1 MALKATIYKAELQI
15 SDIDRHYYQSHA
27 LTLACHPSENEER
40 MMVRLLA
47 FCLHANENLSFTR
60 GLSTEN
66 EPELWQKN
74 LQGDIELWIDL
85 GQMDEKRIRKACA
98 RAEQVVIYTYQQRSA
113 RVWWDNIKD
122 KLQRFDNLRVF
133 HLQNETVKKL
143 AEMAQ
148 RNMQI
153 QCTIEDENIWITDT
167 EISIEVIFSV

>member
-15 SDIDRHYYQSHA
+15 SDMDRHYYQSHSI
-27 LTLACHPSENEER
+27 TLACHPSENEER

-47 FCLHANENLSFTR
+47 YCLHADENLSFTR

-66 EPELWQKN
+66 EPELWKKN

-98 RAEQVVIYTYQQRSA
+98 RADQVVIYTYQPRSA
-113 RVWWDNIKD
+113 QVWWDNIKD
-122 KLQRFDNLRVF
+122 KLQRFNNLRVV
-133 HLQNETVKKL
+133 HLQNDTVTQL
-143 AEMAQ
+143 AKMAQ

-153 QCTIEDENIWITDT
+153 QCTIEDGNVWLTDS
-167 EISIEVIFSV
+167 EISLEVNI

>member
-15 SDIDRHYYQSHA
+15 SDMEAHYYQSHSI
-27 LTLACHPSENEER
+27 TLACHPSENEER

-47 FCLHANENLSFTR
+47 YCLHADENLSFTR

-66 EPELWQKN
+66 EPELWKKN

-98 RAEQVVIYTYQQRSA
+98 RADQVVIYTYQPRSA
-113 RVWWDNIKD
+113 QVWWDNIKD
-122 KLQRFDNLRVF
+122 KLQRFNNLRVV
-133 HLQNETVKKL
+133 HLQNDTVTQL
-143 AEMAQ
+143 AKMVQ

-153 QCTIEDENIWITDT
+153 HCSIEDRNIWITDSET
-167 EISIEVIFSV
+167 RLEVKI

>member
-1 MALKATIYKAELQI
+1 MALKATIYKVDLQI
-15 SDIDRHYYQSHA
+15 TNMDRHYYQSHA

-47 FCLHANENLSFTR
+47 FCIHANDDLVFTG

-98 RAEQVVIYTYQQRSA
+98 RSDQVVIYTYQQRSA
-113 RVWWDNIKD
+113 HVWWDNIKD
-122 KLQRFDNLRVF
+122 KLRRFDNLRVF
-133 HLQNETVKKL
+133 HLKNETVKKL
-143 AEMAQ
+143 ADMAQ

-153 QCTIEDENIWITDT
+153 QCTIEDANIWLTDS
-167 EISIEVIFSV
+167 EMSIEVTFVE

>member
-15 SDIDRHYYQSHA
+15 SDMDRHYYQSHSI
-27 LTLACHPSENEER
+27 TLACHPSENEEG

-47 FCLHANENLSFTR
+47 FCLHADENLSFTR

-66 EPELWQKN
+66 EPELWKKN

-98 RAEQVVIYTYQQRSA
+98 RADQVVIYTYQQRSA

-122 KLQRFDNLRVF
+122 KLQRFSNLRVL
-133 HLQNETVKKL
+133 HLQNDAVTQL
-143 AEMAQ
+143 AKMAQ

-153 QCTIEDENIWITDT
+153 QCTIEDRNVWLTDS
-167 EISIEVIFSV
+167 EISLEVNI

>member
-74 LQGDIELWIDL
+74 LQGDIDLWIDL

-133 HLQNETVKKL
+133 HLQNETVKQL

-153 QCTIEDENIWITDT
+153 QCTIEDKNVWITDT
-167 EISIEVIFSV
+167 EISIEVIFSA